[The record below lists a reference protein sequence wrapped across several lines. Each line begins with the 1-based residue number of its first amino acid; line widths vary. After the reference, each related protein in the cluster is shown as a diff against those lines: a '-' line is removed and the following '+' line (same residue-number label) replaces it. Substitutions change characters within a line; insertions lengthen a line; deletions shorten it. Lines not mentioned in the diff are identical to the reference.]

1 MGDKKYYI
9 ELIAGIFVFISLLC
23 VGYLTIK
30 LGKMEL
36 IGSKYYSIKA
46 RFSNITGLKTGNEVR
61 ISGVEVGR
69 VKDIILNPKDFYVIV
84 VMEIRKDIKLSDDSI
99 ASIKTNGLI
108 GDKYISISPGGSDIY
123 LSPGDII
130 VDTEPPVDVE
140 ELVSK
145 YVFGN
150 VKK

>member
-9 ELIAGIFVFISLLC
+9 ELTAGIFVFISLLC

-130 VDTEPPVDVE
+130 VDTEPPVDFE

>member
-1 MGDKKYYI
+1 M
-9 ELIAGIFVFISLLC
+9 
-23 VGYLTIK
+23 
-30 LGKMEL
+30 
-36 IGSKYYSIKA
+36 
-46 RFSNITGLKTGNEVR
+46 R

-69 VKDIILNPKDFYVIV
+69 VKDIILNPKDYSAIV

-108 GDKYISISPGGSDIY
+108 GDKYVSISPGGSDIY
-123 LSPGDII
+123 LSAGDMI
-130 VDTEPPVDVE
+130 VDTEPPVDFE
-140 ELVSK
+140 ALVSK

>member
-9 ELIAGIFVFISLLC
+9 EFTVGIFVFISILC

-69 VKDIILNPKDFYVIV
+69 VKDIILNPKDFSAIV
-84 VMEIRKDIKLSDDSI
+84 VMDIRKDIKLSDDSI

-123 LSPGDII
+123 LSPGDMI
-130 VDTEPPVDVE
+130 VDTEPPVDFE

>member
-9 ELIAGIFVFISLLC
+9 ELTAGIFVFISLLC

-36 IGSKYYSIKA
+36 IGNKYYSIKA
-46 RFSNITGLKTGNEVR
+46 RFSKITGLKTGNEVR

-69 VKDIILNPKDFYVIV
+69 VKDIILNPKDFSVIV

-123 LSPGDII
+123 LSPGDMI
-130 VDTEPPVDVE
+130 VDTEPPVDFE

>member
-1 MGDKKYYI
+1 MSDKKYYI
-9 ELIAGIFVFISLLC
+9 ELTVGVFVFISILC
-23 VGYLTIK
+23 IGYLTVK

-36 IGSKYYSIKA
+36 VGDKYYTIKA

-69 VKDIILNPKDFYVIV
+69 VKKIELNTQDYSAIV
-84 VMEIRKDIKLSDDSI
+84 YMDIRKDVKLSDDSI

-108 GDKYISISPGGSDIY
+108 GDKYITISPGGSEIY
-123 LSPGDII
+123 LNPGDMI
-130 VDTEPPVDVE
+130 VDTEPPLDFE
-140 ELVSK
+140 DLVNK
-145 YVFGN
+145 YVFGS

>member
-9 ELIAGIFVFISLLC
+9 ELTAGIFVFISLLC

-36 IGSKYYSIKA
+36 IGSKYYPIKA
-46 RFSNITGLKTGNEVR
+46 RFSRITGLKTGNEVR

-69 VKDIILNPKDFYVIV
+69 VKDIILNPKDFSAIV

-123 LSPGDII
+123 LSPGDMI
-130 VDTEPPVDVE
+130 VDTEPPVDFE